1 MAGLYMILSQ
11 VWRGIAGNMSGMNE
25 KAEALIDCVLCVF
38 GLEREELMN
47 SRRFPLPVIRG
58 MIYDTLIGIGC
69 STTQAGRYLG
79 RDRTTV
85 IYMVRRTRELI
96 EVDKEVKKIYEKY
109 KTIVDYG
116 ERKSID

>member
-1 MAGLYMILSQ
+1 
-11 VWRGIAGNMSGMNE
+11 MNE

-47 SRRFPLPVIRG
+47 SRRFPLPIIRG
-58 MIYDTLIGIGC
+58 MMYDTLIGMGC
-69 STTQAGRYLG
+69 PTIQAGRYFG
-79 RDRTTV
+79 RHHATV
-85 IYMVRRTRELI
+85 IHMVRRTRELI

-116 ERKSID
+116 EWKSVD